1 VNFQRWSEQGS
12 AALAE
17 SCAFFAL
24 AAFMNVQEMLGES
37 QTAPSIWDVGLAKW
51 IT

>member
-1 VNFQRWSEQGS
+1 MNFQRRTENGS

-24 AAFMNVQEMLGES
+24 PALINAQEMLGES
-37 QTAPSIWDVGLAKW
+37 QTAPSV
-51 IT
+51 

>member
-1 VNFQRWSEQGS
+1 VAEQGS

-24 AAFMNVQEMLGES
+24 TALANTQQMLGKS
-37 QTAPSIWDVGLAKW
+37 QAMPSTSGALQ
-51 IT
+51 

>member
-1 VNFQRWSEQGS
+1 VNFQRWAEQSS

-24 AAFMNVQEMLGES
+24 PALINVQEMLGES
-37 QTAPSIWDVGLAKW
+37 QTAPSTPYVGRAK
-51 IT
+51 